1 MPPFKIQA
9 PVDSPI
15 IQVAI
20 DVLNVD
26 EALRVAEA
34 AVKAG
39 VDWLE
44 AGTPLITF
52 CGTSVIGELHRAFPH
67 MPILADYKTMDGARK
82 YALETKAQGG
92 HLCTVCYQAGE
103 ACMRTMV
110 AGGREAGVA
119 VVCDLIN
126 APDPASAGAEAESYG
141 VEAVYL
147 HWGADQKA
155 MDPSRDPLR
164 DLASLAERVSVPVGT
179 ATWGVEDA
187 VRSIELGAS
196 ILAIGFP
203 LIGQANMG
211 ELLEEYVLRAR
222 DAFSRRQ

>member
-1 MPPFKIQA
+1 MAAIEIRPPI
-9 PVDSPI
+9 V
-15 IQVAI
+15 QVAI
-20 DVLNVD
+20 DMLNVD
-26 EALRVAEA
+26 DALRTAEA

-52 CGTSVIGELHRAFPH
+52 CGTAVIGALSRAFPH

-103 ACMRTMV
+103 ACMRTM
-110 AGGREAGVA
+110 AAAGREAGVA

-126 APDPASAGAEAESYG
+126 APDPAAAGARAQACG
-141 VEAVYL
+141 AEAVYL

-155 MDPSRDPLR
+155 MDPDRDPFR
-164 DLASLAERVSVPVGT
+164 DLQALAESVTIPVGT
-179 ATWGVEDA
+179 ATWSAEDA
-187 VRSIELGAS
+187 VRSIHLGAG

-203 LIGQANMG
+203 LIGQPNTE
-211 ELLEEYVLRAR
+211 ELLREYVNRTR
-222 DAFSRRQ
+222 DAWAAKTSS

>member
-1 MPPFKIQA
+1 MPAFEIKP
-9 PVDSPI
+9 PV

-26 EALRVAEA
+26 DALRVAEA

-52 CGTSVIGELHRAFPH
+52 CGTSVIGELSLAFPH

-82 YALETKAQGG
+82 YAVETKAQGG

-103 ACMRTMV
+103 ACMRAMI
-110 AGGREAGVA
+110 AGAREAGVA
-119 VVCDLIN
+119 AVCDLIN
-126 APDPASAGAEAESYG
+126 APDPPAAGAEAESYG
-141 VEAVYL
+141 VDAVYL

-155 MDPSRDPLR
+155 MDPARDPFR
-164 DLASLAERVSVPVGT
+164 DLAALAERVSIPVGT
-179 ATWGVEDA
+179 ATWSAEDA
-187 VRSIELGAS
+187 VKTMDLGAA
-196 ILAIGFP
+196 IFAIGFP
-203 LIGQANMG
+203 IIGQPNVE
-211 ELLEEYVLRAR
+211 ELLREYVDRVKSAWPR
-222 DAFSRRQ
+222 